1 MTKAELIKQ
10 AYGEVWDI
18 LPLEQ
23 QKCALKYDGWVSV
36 REFRIGYDESGKI
49 LNNTLYRISRRK
61 DSNLECDQFRY
72 RPKSL
77 KGLEINNGWNC
88 INDCPIPNDV
98 SNDKVLLYF
107 ENGDTRKFNEEFSLF
122 EYVTHWRIVEELP
135 KPLFN
140 DQFTELL
147 LSEGK
152 L

>member
-1 MTKAELIKQ
+1 MTKEELIKQ

-18 LPLEQ
+18 LPVEQ
-23 QKCALKYDGWVSV
+23 QTCALKYNGWTSV

-61 DSNLECDQFRY
+61 DSNLECDQFTY

-77 KGLEINNGWNC
+77 KGLENNNGWNC

-98 SNDKVLLYF
+98 SNDNLVLYF
-107 ENGDTRKFNEEFSLF
+107 SDGSTRKFNEEYSIF
-122 EYVTHWRIVEELP
+122 EYVTHWRIVEDLP
-135 KPLFN
+135 KPMFN

-147 LSEGK
+147 LSEG
-152 L
+152 